1 MTHDDQLTLRID
13 PLTDSVDGV
22 ARAVERL
29 GARGIGERLAR
40 AVAGRYGRATLDV
53 LTADNAVERVSREV
67 AGMGR
72 QRAEA
77 LHSVAVRL
85 LGPKAKGRRERVRQL
100 QHDAFMGRLGL
111 TGFIE
116 RAIREHFGDK
126 ATADTVEAEIRRDPW
141 QLTDVDGVGFL
152 RADRVAMLLGC
163 KRDDPRRLRE
173 GVLFQLQHQTE
184 QDGHC
189 YLVRQSLIH
198 TTALMLQQPDDA
210 VSATLD
216 MLIRERR
223 AIEDGQLS
231 TLNSQLSARLC
242 RLQQARTRI
251 YPPSLYRA
259 ERDTARHLR
268 RIMFSTAEPPS
279 ARRKR
284 EKRTTDYT
292 DYTDWDGTYDEP
304 F

>member
-198 TTALMLQQPDDA
+198 TTALMLQQPDDTVA
-210 VSATLD
+210 RTLD
-216 MLIRERR
+216 VLIRERR
-223 AIEDGQLS
+223 AIEAGQLS
-231 TLNSQLSARLC
+231 ILNSQLS
-242 RLQQARTRI
+242 TRI
-251 YPPSLYRA
+251 YPPSLYWA

-279 ARRKR
+279 VRRKR

-292 DYTDWDGTYDEP
+292 DYTDWDGDYEHP

>member
-1 MTHDDQLTLRID
+1 MAQDDQQTLRID

-126 ATADTVEAEIRRDPW
+126 ATADTVEAEISRNPW

-189 YLVRQSLIH
+189 FLVRQSLIH

-216 MLIRERR
+216 VLIRERR
-223 AIEDGQLS
+223 AIEDG
-231 TLNSQLSARLC
+231 A
-242 RLQQARTRI
+242 TRI
-251 YPPSLYRA
+251 YPPSLYWA

-279 ARRKR
+279 VRRKR
-284 EKRTTDYT
+284 EKI
-292 DYTDWDGTYDEP
+292 YDEQPDYHDDGWEP

>member
-1 MTHDDQLTLRID
+1 MTHDDQQTLRID

-198 TTALMLQQPDDA
+198 TTALMLQQPDDTVA
-210 VSATLD
+210 RTLD
-216 MLIRERR
+216 VLIRERR

-231 TLNSQLSARLC
+231 TLNSDISPFALPCRARH
-242 RLQQARTRI
+242 R
-251 YPPSLYRA
+251 PPPAPHHVLDRGAA
-259 ERDTARHLR
+259 EREAQAGETNHGLHGLHGLGRHV
-268 RIMFSTAEPPS
+268 
-279 ARRKR
+279 
-284 EKRTTDYT
+284 
-292 DYTDWDGTYDEP
+292 
-304 F
+304 